1 MGKILVV
8 ADEQTICDLL
18 RAVLSPHGH
27 EVLTATD
34 GHEALALFQQ
44 HRPSVTL
51 LDLHMSGMDG
61 IEVLKQIRAM
71 NPRAAVMVLTAG
83 GNARL
88 ENQARQLG
96 VTDFLKKGLSLD
108 VVLGA
113 MERSLQMPSPA
124 ATAPAAGLPGQGATA
139 GSQEGATI
147 LVVDDEAMIRNLL
160 TKFFTLRGYR
170 VRAAQ
175 NGAEALAMVAQQPPD
190 LIILDMYMPGMNG
203 IEVLRELR
211 AKHYAGGVVAL
222 TASQDEKLLQQT
234 LDFGSVDVIGKPV
247 NLERL
252 ELVVQVGLV
261 TTSPE
266 PQVSRPDPQRA

>member
-8 ADEQTICDLL
+8 DDEQMICDLL
-18 RAVLSPHGH
+18 RAVLSPHGY

-51 LDLHMSGMDG
+51 LDLHMPGMDG
-61 IEVLKQIRAM
+61 IEVLKQIRTI

-83 GNARL
+83 ENARL
-88 ENQARQLG
+88 ENQARALG

-124 ATAPAAGLPGQGATA
+124 SAVPAAGLPGQGATA
-139 GSQEGATI
+139 ESQEGATI

-175 NGAEALAMVAQQPPD
+175 NGAEALAMVEQQQPD

-211 AKHYAGGVVAL
+211 AKHYAGGVVVL

-234 LDFGSVDVIGKPV
+234 LDLGSVDVIGKPV

-266 PQVSRPDPQRA
+266 PQVSGPDPQRV

>member
-8 ADEQTICDLL
+8 DDEQMVCDLM
-18 RAVLSPHGH
+18 RAVLSSHGH

-34 GHEALALFQQ
+34 GHEALALFQR

-51 LDLHMSGMDG
+51 LDLHIPGMDG

-83 GNARL
+83 GPARL
-88 ENQARQLG
+88 ENQARALG

-124 ATAPAAGLPGQGATA
+124 AAAPAAGLSGQGATA

-147 LVVDDEAMIRNLL
+147 LVVDDEAMIRSLL

-175 NGAEALAMVAQQPPD
+175 NGAEALAMVAQQQPD

-211 AKHYAGGVVAL
+211 ARHYEGGVVVL
-222 TASQDEKLLQQT
+222 TASHDEKLLQQT
-234 LDFGSVDVIGKPV
+234 LDLGSVDVIGKPV
-247 NLERL
+247 NLECL

-261 TTSPE
+261 ITSPE
-266 PQVSRPDPQRA
+266 PQVGGPDPPRV